1 MLIMYQQYKRGEP
14 NAKFIYYYKFNNLV
28 TWCNNR
34 YNILINISNNNN
46 YYDDTIQRGVQ
57 MLIQDIKELIELDN
71 DIKRLKDDKL
81 VGLLYLY
88 KNNRKRRIENTL
100 EIMK

>member
-1 MLIMYQQYKRGEP
+1 
-14 NAKFIYYYKFNNLV
+14 
-28 TWCNNR
+28 
-34 YNILINISNNNN
+34 
-46 YYDDTIQRGVQ
+46 